1 MSTIKSK
8 PVYSPLA
15 ADLTGRFHL
24 LLGLAEGAGPL
35 NRVLDEFAAGA
46 ARSDAPASDAPATGT
61 GAAER
66 FSRTRVLVAATPLEP
81 FLARGLARAQHF
93 ESADALLTEYR
104 GLLDSSVMGT
114 RLYIAGPEHFIG
126 RVMQIALEYNLNT
139 DEIRAESVGTLARR
153 VHCVH
158 CRADTENVVTNIV
171 RCSGCARWLFVRDHY
186 SRRFAAYMGVMV
198 DAEAPGE
205 LPPVEALYP

>member
-1 MSTIKSK
+1 MSSIKSK

-24 LLGLAEGAGPL
+24 LLGCAEGTGPL
-35 NRVLDEFAAGA
+35 SRVLDEFET
-46 ARSDAPASDAPATGT
+46 DAPDSLGQ
-61 GAAER
+61 
-66 FSRTRVLVAATPLEP
+66 TRVLVAATPLEP
-81 FLARGLARAQHF
+81 FLERGLARAQHF
-93 ESADALLTEYR
+93 ATADELLTEYR
-104 GLLDSSVMGT
+104 GLLQTSLMGT

-126 RVMQIALEYNLNT
+126 RVMQIALEFNLNT
-139 DEIRAESVGTLARR
+139 DEIRAEAVGTLARR

-171 RCSGCARWLFVRDHY
+171 RCRGCARWLFVRDHY

>member
-15 ADLTGRFHL
+15 ADLSGRFHL
-24 LLGLAEGAGPL
+24 LLGCAEGTGPL
-35 NRVLDEFAAGA
+35 CRVLDEFETGA
-46 ARSDAPASDAPATGT
+46 TETGAPAT

-66 FSRTRVLVAATPLEP
+66 ISRTRVLVAATPLEP
-81 FLARGLARAQHF
+81 FLERGLARAQHF
-93 ESADALLTEYR
+93 ATVDELLTEYR
-104 GLLDSSVMGT
+104 GLLQTSLMGT

-139 DEIRAESVGTLARR
+139 DEIRAEAVGTLARR

-171 RCSGCARWLFVRDHY
+171 RCTGCARWLFVRDHY

-205 LPPVEALYP
+205 LPPVEVLYP

>member
-35 NRVLDEFAAGA
+35 NRVLDEFAAA
-46 ARSDAPASDAPATGT
+46 APTTEAP
-61 GAAER
+61 ER

-93 ESADALLTEYR
+93 ESADALLAEYR
-104 GLLDSSVMGT
+104 GLLESSVMGT

-126 RVMQIALEYNLNT
+126 RVMQIALEFNLNT
-139 DEIRAESVGTLARR
+139 DEIRAEAVGTLARR

-158 CRADTENVVTNIV
+158 CRAGTENVVTNIV
-171 RCSGCARWLFVRDHY
+171 RCSGCGRWLFVRDHY

-205 LPPVEALYP
+205 LPPVEELYP

>member
-1 MSTIKSK
+1 MPSIKSK

-24 LLGLAEGAGPL
+24 LLGFADGTGPL
-35 NRVLDEFAAGA
+35 SRVLDEFAA
-46 ARSDAPASDAPATGT
+46 DAPATG
-61 GAAER
+61 AAEPGTAER
-66 FSRTRVLVAATPLEP
+66 LGRTRVLVAATPLEP
-81 FLARGLARAQHF
+81 FLKRGLARAQHF
-93 ESADALLTEYR
+93 ETAEALLIESR
-104 GLLDSSVMGT
+104 RLLESSLMGT

-126 RVMQIALEYNLNT
+126 RVMQIALEFNLNT
-139 DEIRAESVGTLARR
+139 DEIRAEAVGTLARR

-171 RCSGCARWLFVRDHY
+171 RCTGCARWLLVRDHY

-205 LPPVEALYP
+205 LPPIEALYP